1 MMNISTPSGPSCHEH
16 LLSGEAVR
24 QQLASLADNQIL
36 KLLYAEHVVILKTLD
51 RLEDEA
57 RAVRRSGT
65 KPLDAE
71 QLSRLGALATALL
84 DAEPHHQR
92 EEAVL
97 FPELEGRGIYGPPH
111 VMRAEHVELRQLKH
125 ELHDFSTGKKSAP
138 NDRVA
143 AVAEAI
149 VANLRMHIHKENEIL
164 YPMAYDTIKQPGD
177 WDRLTA
183 ASDRVGPCAFMPQK
197 S

>member
-1 MMNISTPSGPSCHEH
+1 MMNTGTPSGPSCHEH

-24 QQLASLADNQIL
+24 QRLASLADNQIL
-36 KLLYAEHVVILKTLD
+36 KLLYTEHVVILKTLD
-51 RLEDEA
+51 RLEEEA
-57 RAVRRSGT
+57 RLVRRNGA
-65 KPLDAE
+65 KPPDAE
-71 QLSRLGALATALL
+71 QLARFGTIALALL

-92 EEAVL
+92 EETVL
-97 FPELEGRGIYGPPH
+97 FPELEGRGVYGPPH

-125 ELHDFSTGKKSAP
+125 ELQDLATGKKSTP
-138 NDRVA
+138 NDRIA
-143 AVAEAI
+143 AVAESI

-164 YPMAYDTIKQPGD
+164 YPMAYDVIKQPAD